1 MRLVTQASLKEQRWA
16 HPPTKPLAIVARDH
30 TTAARLAREER
41 LAIKRTQGWK
51 SPMYV
56 EGETQQAF
64 TEMFIRLHQAHD
76 RGFVLIVREWTL
88 LDEHMRRLVLDLART
103 QSFEGKPCPCLVHL
117 YTSTSEMCG
126 GRTDAEARL
135 TAPVKLVEAGF
146 AVWRI
151 VEDDKPA
158 TQIATR
164 LQA

>member
-1 MRLVTQASLKEQRWA
+1 MRLVTQGNLKEQRWA

-56 EGETQQAF
+56 EGGTRREF

-88 LDEHMRRLVLDLART
+88 LDESMRRLALELART
-103 QSFEGKPCPCLVHL
+103 QSFEGRPCPCLVHL
-117 YTSTSEMCG
+117 YTSTSELCD
-126 GRTDAEARL
+126 GRTDPDAQIM
-135 TAPVKLVEAGF
+135 APVKLLEAGF
-146 AVWRI
+146 AVWRLI
-151 VEDDKPA
+151 EDDKPA
-158 TQIATR
+158 QHGAMV
-164 LQA
+164 QA